1 VEAAIQV
8 VVVVVVVVAVV
19 VEVVIEVVV
28 APQPVA
34 QNIVTV
40 DRIGL
45 YKQSFPMMTY
55 EKIPYQ

>member
-1 VEAAIQV
+1 M
-8 VVVVVVVVAVV
+8 AVV